1 MLCEILYSCFIISL
15 LGAAMGSLV
24 KAAIALV
31 LALILFASVLQALA
45 QVYKPNT
52 HGSMQLIKSNNTSAT
67 ASNVTIT
74 TTPIPS
80 INRAPRPLA
89 GTTGSRAAGR
99 AATGR
104 RGIAGDGRAGEA
116 IGLRAIL
123 ILGLPPGLF
132 WKYLSMSTEIYA
144 LAL

>member
-1 MLCEILYSCFIISL
+1 
-15 LGAAMGSLV
+15 MGSLV

-52 HGSMQLIKSNNTSAT
+52 YGSMQLIKSNNTSAT

-80 INRAPRPLA
+80 INRPAPISWYNRFPGGWA
-89 GTTGSRAAGR
+89 SGYWPAWNSWGWPGWGGNWVTGDPYTRTASR
-99 AATGR
+99 TVLE
-104 RGIAGDGRAGEA
+104 IS
-116 IGLRAIL
+116 
-123 ILGLPPGLF
+123 
-132 WKYLSMSTEIYA
+132 KYVY
-144 LAL
+144 